1 MSVNVLLFKITL
13 FVYLGATVLLLL
25 DVMLRRDKFGRS
37 ARWLLVGG
45 FVLHCLTLI
54 ARWMAVGQT
63 PVSSPHEALSFFA
76 WAIVGCYLLFDLRY
90 RLAILGA
97 FVCPLASVLMII
109 SSALPK
115 QVREPNP
122 LLDSLWAPVH
132 VALAFSGY
140 AVFALACFA
149 GIMYLLQ
156 ERMLKSKRFSGLY
169 FRLPSLEI
177 LDNINA
183 RCLSIGFPLMTMGII
198 TGAVWA
204 NAAWGDYW
212 RWDPKETWALL
223 TWFLYAA
230 LLHGRLTI
238 GWRGRRA
245 AIFAIIGFCCL
256 LFSFFVVNAMSSTEH
271 SFRALQGESM
281 VSPR

>member
-1 MSVNVLLFKITL
+1 MSVNILLFKIAL
-13 FVYLGATVLLLL
+13 LVYLVATGLYLFDVLL
-25 DVMLRRDKFGRS
+25 RRERIGRI
-37 ARWLLVGG
+37 ARWVLVGG
-45 FVLHCLTLI
+45 FVVHCLAL
-54 ARWMAVGQT
+54 ALRWFDAGQT

-90 RLAILGA
+90 RLAIIGA
-97 FVCPLASVLMII
+97 FVCPVAVVLMIV
-109 SSALPK
+109 SSAMPK
-115 QVREPNP
+115 QLREPNP
-122 LLDSLWAPVH
+122 LLDSWWFPVH
-132 VALAFSGY
+132 VSLAFAGY
-140 AVFALACFA
+140 AIFALACVA

-156 ERMLKSKRFSGLY
+156 ERMLKGKHFTGLY
-169 FRLPSLEI
+169 FRLPSLDI

-183 RCLSIGFPLMTMGII
+183 RCLSFGFPLMTMGII
-198 TGAVWA
+198 SGAVWA

-256 LFSFFVVNAMSSTEH
+256 LISFFVVNAMTDTEH
-271 SFRALQGESM
+271 SFRALQGVPM
-281 VSPR
+281 VTPR